1 MVAYFLRRLWQMVPT
16 LFGVM
21 LLLFVLFNWVGG
33 DPSYILAGKSLSAE
47 MLHNIRVQLGLD
59 KSLLEQF
66 FIFAKQVLTLDF
78 GTSWATQQPV
88 SQIIASRIA
97 PSLTLMVTWLIASVS
112 MALVIAAIVAYWRGS
127 LTDRLVTL
135 ISTIAMSVSVL
146 VYIIAGQYFLAYK
159 LQLFPVLGWS
169 DNFWTNLTTYI
180 PLPLILGLAVSLA
193 PDVRFYR
200 TCFVEEMNHD
210 YVRTARAKGL
220 SEPMVMLKHVMR
232 NAMIPIVTQI
242 MMYLPFMI
250 MGAML
255 LERFF
260 GIPGMGREVILSV
273 ERSDFPMIKA
283 ITIYVVISVMVFNLL
298 ADLVYKMID
307 PRVQLK

>member
-1 MVAYFLRRLWQMVPT
+1 MWAYVLRRVLQMIPT

-21 LLLFVLFNWVGG
+21 LLLFILFNWVGG
-33 DPSYILAGKSLSAE
+33 DPAYILAGKSLSDETLA
-47 MLHNIRVQLGLD
+47 NIRAQLGLD
-59 KSLLEQF
+59 QSLPVQF
-66 FIFAKQVLTLDF
+66 LIFVRQVLTFDF
-78 GTSWATQQPV
+78 GTSWTTQQPV
-88 SQIIASRIA
+88 SATILSRIG
-97 PSLTLMVTWLIASVS
+97 PSLTLMSAWLVTSTALALGIAG
-112 MALVIAAIVAYWRGS
+112 LVAYFRAS
-127 LTDRLVTL
+127 LLDRVVTL
-135 ISTIAMSVSVL
+135 VSTVMMSVSVL

-159 LQLFPVLGWS
+159 LQWFPVLGWS
-169 DNFWTNLTTYI
+169 DNLWVNLTTYV

-200 TCFVEEMNHD
+200 SCFLEEMNHD

-220 SEPMVMLKHVMR
+220 SERAVMVRHVMR
-232 NAMIPIVTQI
+232 NAMIPIVTQL

-250 MGAML
+250 VGALL

-260 GIPGMGREVILSV
+260 GIPGMGREVLLAV

-283 ITIYVVISVMVFNLL
+283 ITIYIVIAIMVFNLL
-298 ADLVYKMID
+298 ADIVYHLID

>member
-1 MVAYFLRRLWQMVPT
+1 MLFYIIRRVLQMIPT
-16 LFGVM
+16 LLGVM

-33 DPSYILAGKSLSAE
+33 DPSYILAGKSLSNE
-47 MLHNIRVQLGLD
+47 MLANIRTQLGLD
-59 KSLLEQF
+59 QSLPMQF
-66 FIFAKQVLTLDF
+66 LIFVRQVVTLDF

-88 SQIIASRIA
+88 SAIIASRIG
-97 PSLTLMVTWLIASVS
+97 PSLTLMSAWLVTSVVLALIIAGLVAYFRASV
-112 MALVIAAIVAYWRGS
+112 L
-127 LTDRLVTL
+127 DRLVTL
-135 ISTIAMSVSVL
+135 ISTVAMSVSVL
-146 VYIIAGQYFLAYK
+146 VYIIAGQYFLSYK
-159 LQLFPVLGWS
+159 LQWFPVFGWS
-169 DNFWTNLTTYI
+169 DNLWVNLTTYV
-180 PLPLILGLAVSLA
+180 PLPLILGIAVSLA

-200 TCFVEEMNHD
+200 TCFLEEMNHD

-220 SEPMVMLKHVMR
+220 SEPAVMIRHVMR

-250 MGAML
+250 MGALL

-260 GIPGMGREVILSV
+260 GIPGMGREVLLSV

-283 ITIYVVISVMVFNLL
+283 ITIYIVIAIMVFNLL
-298 ADLVYKMID
+298 ADIVYRLID